1 MSDQSTF
8 EKAERAK
15 VQSLNLKIE
24 NVTDRLEYYRKDK
37 LNDIFENTDSILQG
51 LEYKVRQTALRSDP
65 RKAAQKTSL
74 ISTQE

>member
-51 LEYKVRQTALRSDP
+51 LEYEVRQTALRSDP